1 MFFINKSYF
10 FQKINVSCYFNV
22 FKFLQKNK
30 EKRYS
35 NINSVPVNSKKFNL
49 DQIDASIKSIR
60 TAIAQTRI
68 TQEKLRMKNHEK
80 EYFNLKD
87 QGIIESLIN
96 YYVNYL
102 TKNLKRVDCYILTVS
117 HHFFYKH

>member
-1 MFFINKSYF
+1 MFK
-10 FQKINVSCYFNV
+10 C
-22 FKFLQKNK
+22 LQKNK
-30 EKRYS
+30 EKHNS
-35 NINSVPVNSKKFNL
+35 NTNSVPVNSKKFNL

-68 TQEKLRMKNHEK
+68 TQEKLRIKNHHEK

-96 YYVNYL
+96 YIINML
-102 TKNLKRVDCYILTVS
+102 II
-117 HHFFYKH
+117 